1 MLIIVLALF
10 CIGCSNFF
18 VKDNKPKTIQ
28 DNSVQNNKEMSSLS
42 DVKDF
47 KSITQGI
54 IGDISSQGENIV
66 LLRED
71 DIDIDSQEK
80 EEDTTYNLSLYNLK
94 EEKIYNIISSPINL
108 FLNRLDATEEGVYFL
123 ENKEESLFQLY
134 WFSINDNKKVR
145 ISSTEHQVNP
155 SFYVK
160 SNNEVYYGT
169 KDGKIIRANERNIL
183 RIIDIGSDYN
193 IFQIYFFENRD
204 LILFSAYK
212 DQVLSLYSMNSR
224 GEDFKEVLSNIN
236 GSFNVSKK
244 EDKVLYT
251 APITDSNKSILWL
264 FELDEEDKDI
274 KLLEGYPQ
282 RAVFSPKGDR
292 IAYLDKPDSNSDLLN
307 IWVLYLEN
315 QEKKQIGSN
324 LKITSELFWHPKEN
338 RLFFSAYESRDN
350 KLQSQVYSLDF
361 ED

>member
-123 ENKEESLFQLY
+123 ENKEESLFNYIGLVLMT
-134 WFSINDNKKVR
+134 IK
-145 ISSTEHQVNP
+145 SSYFFYRTSSKP

-169 KDGKIIRANERNIL
+169 KDGKIIRANENIL

-193 IFQIYFFENRD
+193 IFQIYF
-204 LILFSAYK
+204 L
-212 DQVLSLYSMNSR
+212 
-224 GEDFKEVLSNIN
+224 
-236 GSFNVSKK
+236 
-244 EDKVLYT
+244 
-251 APITDSNKSILWL
+251 
-264 FELDEEDKDI
+264 
-274 KLLEGYPQ
+274 
-282 RAVFSPKGDR
+282 R
-292 IAYLDKPDSNSDLLN
+292 I
-307 IWVLYLEN
+307 
-315 QEKKQIGSN
+315 G
-324 LKITSELFWHPKEN
+324 
-338 RLFFSAYESRDN
+338 
-350 KLQSQVYSLDF
+350 
-361 ED
+361 